1 MPKLLILLYFYSAII
16 LAEPFKL
23 VTGANYPP
31 YTDPAL
37 PDGGLATALVKKTMT
52 QAQLPYD
59 LKWLPWANGYSA
71 TLKGKYIATFPYM
84 STPERRQ
91 LFDYSDPLFVI
102 EIRVFALKGSQLD
115 GTKLNTLEGKRYCHP
130 IGWAFLSQ
138 IEIMINKGQLHP
150 IRPYDMSSCIR
161 LLAEGKADFILTDQT
176 QGKTA
181 IAQLNNLQQ
190 IPEPMGGIMEKTSLH
205 LISPKNNPQA
215 HLFLMRFNEALKQI
229 RPSLQ

>member
-1 MPKLLILLYFYSAII
+1 MPKILILLYLYSAIA

-37 PDGGLATALVKKTMT
+37 PDGGLATALVKKAMT
-52 QAQLPYD
+52 HAQLPYD
-59 LKWLPWANGYSA
+59 LEWRPWANGYSA
-71 TLKGKYIATFPYM
+71 TLKGKYIATFPYI
-84 STPERRQ
+84 SSPERRQ
-91 LFDYSDPLFVI
+91 LFDYSDPLFVL

-130 IGWAFLSQ
+130 VGWGFLSQ

-176 QGKTA
+176 QGKMA
-181 IAQLNNLQQ
+181 IAQLNNLQH
-190 IPEPMGGIMEKTSLH
+190 IPEGMGGIMEKISLH

-215 HLFLMRFNEALKQI
+215 HAFLMRFNEALKQI
-229 RPSLQ
+229 RPSP